1 MQISL
6 ILGAFMFL
14 FMIINWRERNL
25 RYQLTKSIGLL
36 FFLVYITFIGCVNLW
51 TGVKGGRWWY
61 CFPVFTVAANDS
73 AAYFAGR
80 LLGRHHLI
88 GISPNKTIEG
98 FVGGFFANIV
108 ITYIAA
114 SWCLSQNFWQCPPE
128 HYNYKLFEDFQCE
141 TALPM
146 YSEKEY

>member
-80 LLGRHHLI
+80 LFGKHHLI
-88 GISPNKTIEG
+88 GLSPNKTIEG
-98 FVGGFFANIV
+98 FVGGFFTNIV

-114 SWCLSQNFWQCPPE
+114 SWCLS
-128 HYNYKLFEDFQCE
+128 
-141 TALPM
+141 
-146 YSEKEY
+146 